1 MGGKASHRKIFMNKW
16 DKRFISLARHVAQ
29 WSKDPSTK
37 VGAVIVDEN
46 KRIISLGFNGFPIG
60 VMDTDDLLSN
70 RELKLQAILH
80 AEENAILFAKQDLSK
95 CTLYVWPLMTCA
107 KCASKIIQSGIK
119 KVVSCN
125 LNRRPEWENNFKLA
139 RQLFDQSGVEYIE
152 TKYYVLK
159 DNVNGCRSNFRNVS
173 IRKNTPTTKS

>member
-1 MGGKASHRKIFMNKW
+1 MNKW

-46 KRIISLGFNGFPIG
+46 KRIISLGFNGFAVG
-60 VMDTDDLLSN
+60 VDDNDELLNN

-119 KVVSCN
+119 RVISCN
-125 LNRRPEWENNFKLA
+125 LNRRQEWENNFKIA
-139 RQLFDQSGVEYIE
+139 RQLFDQSGVVYTE

-159 DNVNGCRSNFRNVS
+159 DKVNGCGSNFRNTNR
-173 IRKNTPTTKS
+173 RKNKPTTQS